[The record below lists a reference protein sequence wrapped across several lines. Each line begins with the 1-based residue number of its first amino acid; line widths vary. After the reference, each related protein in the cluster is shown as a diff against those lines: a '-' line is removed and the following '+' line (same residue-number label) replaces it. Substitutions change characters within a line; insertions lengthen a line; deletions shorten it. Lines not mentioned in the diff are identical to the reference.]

1 MGSDEELMERLIAGQ
16 NSALEEL
23 LRRYQGPLFSFAQR
37 LVQSRSAAEDVFQET
52 FLRVY
57 RRRKSFHLGSPF
69 RPWLY
74 QICLNLCRDHH
85 RRVTSRREVELCEEN
100 LGLDPAPG
108 PQEKAEQAAQAR
120 EVQRAIAQ
128 LPQKQREVLILTQY
142 EGLSQREVSEIL
154 NIPEGTVKSRKFK
167 AIIAL
172 TKILSQKK

>member
-1 MGSDEELMERLIAGQ
+1 MGSDEELMERLISGQ

-37 LVQSRSAAEDVFQET
+37 LLPSRSAAEDVFQET

-57 RRRKSFHLGSPF
+57 RRRKSFQLGSAF

-85 RRVTSRREVELCEEN
+85 RRVKSRREVEFCEEN
-100 LGLDPAPG
+100 LGLDPVPG
-108 PQEKAEQAAQAR
+108 PQEKAEQKAQAE
-120 EVQRAIAQ
+120 EVRGAIAQ

-167 AIIAL
+167 AILAL
-172 TKILSQKK
+172 SKLLSKNF